1 MERSLAPS
9 GTGQSIRAKNRPL
22 LPLVWRLL
30 LHVVMHASVHGDRRF
45 DAARGL
51 ALGITMGAAFWLTLA
66 LGAWMLLKVGGL
78 V

>member
-1 MERSLAPS
+1 
-9 GTGQSIRAKNRPL
+9 
-22 LPLVWRLL
+22 
-30 LHVVMHASVHGDRRF
+30 MHASVNGDRRF

-51 ALGITMGAAFWLTLA
+51 ALGMIMGAAFWLALA